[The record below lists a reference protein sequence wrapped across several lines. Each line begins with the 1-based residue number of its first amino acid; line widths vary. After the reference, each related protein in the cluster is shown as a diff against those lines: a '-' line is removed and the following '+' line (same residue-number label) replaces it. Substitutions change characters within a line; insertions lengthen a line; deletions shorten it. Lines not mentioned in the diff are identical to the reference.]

1 MIAKQPGHPPGSTPY
16 RITEVITLIQL
27 EERIHPDITIMASQ
41 LHGVP
46 LNALHDGITSPR
58 LTISEGKIYGIGA
71 AERHMA
77 FDIFPES
84 RVPE

>member
-1 MIAKQPGHPPGSTPY
+1 MIAKQPGHPPDSTSY
-16 RITEVITLIQL
+16 GIMEMVSLVQF
-27 EERIHPDITIMASQ
+27 EERIYSSITIMASQ

-71 AERHMA
+71 AERYMA

-84 RVPE
+84 RVP